1 VSGFFG
7 SKYLLELLH
16 TKNVDEL
23 SFFAPLVVSE
33 GTGRFGPSQDFELRA
48 NSKRR
53 DRVFHDLAFEHTD
66 RALIFGVAAIATA

>member
-23 SFFAPLVVSE
+23 SFFAPLAVSE
-33 GTGRFGPSQDFELRA
+33 GTGRFGSGQDFELRA
-48 NSKRR
+48 NSKGR
-53 DRVFHDLAFEHTD
+53 DRVSTISPEHTD